1 MPRAILLLLLCG
13 LFVVPAAVG
22 AREDMSAGESGDPG
36 DGTGLTSTCGS
47 TAGWGPAVTAVR
59 PTGTEPVPQPVPQIL
74 LIPVPLPNGV
84 SFHLVVVLPVPRGG
98 R

>member
-1 MPRAILLLLLCG
+1 MLRALLLLLLCG
-13 LFVVPAAVG
+13 LLAMPSAVD
-22 AREDMSAGESGDPG
+22 ARVEVSAGESGDPG

-47 TAGWGPAVTAVR
+47 SLDSGQAVTAIR
-59 PTGTEPVPQPVPQIL
+59 PTGTGSVPQPAPQIL